1 MILNELSGGIMMHEE
16 RSSFISRKA
25 PGGYLLFGSFL
36 FPSLPQVGKWWLD
49 ILIIIIAFA
58 IYIAYFLQFVRLKKA
73 NERQRYFSRSLI
85 ELQEKERKRIAGELH
100 DSIAQ
105 NILIIKNSA
114 LIGLRLKKS
123 PLKMAKY
130 LTEISE
136 ALHLVPVVGADEVT
150 QHAEEQ
156 VVLRPVLLDRLGL
169 TESLRHL
176 TGTIS
181 SVTSIQAIASIDQID
196 NLLNKEAE
204 INLFR
209 VVQESLNNIIKHSQ
223 ATQAEISVKKY
234 AKKIR
239 ILIKDNGKGMNT
251 SHSDARSDVGMG
263 LVVMAERIK
272 MLDGTL
278 QITSFSGN
286 GTSIQVEIPC

>member
-73 NERQRYFSRSLI
+73 NERQRDFSRSLI

-136 ALHLVPVVGADEVT
+136 YASLTLQDIRKVS
-150 QHAEEQ
+150 QN
-156 VVLRPVLLDRLGL
+156 LRPVLLDRLGL